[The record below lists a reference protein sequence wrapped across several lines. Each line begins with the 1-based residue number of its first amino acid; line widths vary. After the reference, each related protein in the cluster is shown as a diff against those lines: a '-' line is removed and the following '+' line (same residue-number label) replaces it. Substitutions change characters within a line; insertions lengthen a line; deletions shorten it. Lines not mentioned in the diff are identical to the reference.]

1 MAEQN
6 NNTRKGRK
14 PLPVDKELGR
24 LQPQALEVEKAVL
37 GALMI
42 DKDAYAVVC
51 ETLRPD
57 SFYEP
62 RNQMVYEAIR
72 DLSMEEKPV
81 DVLTVTEQLAKNG
94 TLEQV
99 GGPVYISELSSRVA
113 SSANIE
119 YHAHIVAQ
127 KSLARQL
134 ISFAG
139 DIETYAFDETSD
151 IDELMQHAEGSLFEL
166 SQRNMK
172 KDYTQIDPVIRNA
185 VEVIQKAAQ
194 NKDGLTGV
202 STGYHKLDDITSGW
216 QNSDLVIVAG
226 RPAMGKTAFALSMAK
241 NIAADLQIPMAF
253 FSLEMSNVQLVNR
266 LIANNCEIAGSKI
279 LNGQLTPDEWER
291 LDKRLPALLGAPL
304 YVDDTPG
311 LSVFELRTKARR
323 LVREHNIKLI
333 MIDYL
338 QLMNANGMRFSS
350 RQEEV
355 STISRSLKGL
365 AKELDI
371 PIIALSQLN
380 RGVENREG
388 NEGKRPQL
396 SDLRE
401 SGAIEQDADMVLF
414 VHRPEYY
421 GFKQDDHGNDLRGKA
436 EIIIAKHRKGAT
448 GTVVLTFRG
457 EFTRFENPE
466 QGRLRSSKPT
476 DGGELRGSRMNDT
489 SQQGDV
495 DDDFPTGDMPFGP
508 TRDDG
513 AVF

>member
-24 LQPQALEVEKAVL
+24 LQPQAPEVEKAVL

-99 GGPVYISELSSRVA
+99 GGPVYISELSSHVA

-241 NIAADLQIPMAF
+241 NIAADLQIPMP
-253 FSLEMSNVQLVNR
+253 
-266 LIANNCEIAGSKI
+266 
-279 LNGQLTPDEWER
+279 GQLALSKPGIPTTGGIFLFQGNSLQWVCDLDPSNPTERVILMPGDYQVILRPVDDPDPDEVR
-291 LDKRLPALLGAPL
+291 TARFTILPAKSTSL
-304 YVDDTPG
+304 T
-311 LSVFELRTKARR
+311 
-323 LVREHNIKLI
+323 IK
-333 MIDYL
+333 
-338 QLMNANGMRFSS
+338 
-350 RQEEV
+350 
-355 STISRSLKGL
+355 
-365 AKELDI
+365 
-371 PIIALSQLN
+371 
-380 RGVENREG
+380 
-388 NEGKRPQL
+388 
-396 SDLRE
+396 
-401 SGAIEQDADMVLF
+401 
-414 VHRPEYY
+414 
-421 GFKQDDHGNDLRGKA
+421 
-436 EIIIAKHRKGAT
+436 
-448 GTVVLTFRG
+448 
-457 EFTRFENPE
+457 
-466 QGRLRSSKPT
+466 
-476 DGGELRGSRMNDT
+476 
-489 SQQGDV
+489 
-495 DDDFPTGDMPFGP
+495 
-508 TRDDG
+508 
-513 AVF
+513 